1 MVNKMIRE
9 LVLDTETTG
18 LDYESGH
25 RIVEIGII
33 ELENHLPTG
42 NNFHYYLNPER
53 DSDKRAQEVHGLSRE
68 FLNNKPKFID
78 IADKFIE
85 YISDSKIII
94 HNASFDL
101 GFINAELRRCG
112 VKELKED
119 IVIDTLLLA
128 KKIHIGQS
136 VSLDSLCKRYNIDLT
151 GREIHGA
158 LKDAKLLASVY
169 LELIGGRQ
177 SKLDFEIINDII
189 NPVEQNNFFK
199 LDEYNRKLKLERK
212 IQCEFYEKDNKLH
225 LKRIQTIKN
234 SIWNRINN

>member
-1 MVNKMIRE
+1 MVDKMTRE

-18 LDYESGH
+18 LDYDSGH
-25 RIVEIGII
+25 RIVEIGIV

-53 DSDKRAQEVHGLSRE
+53 NSDKRAQEVHGLSTE
-68 FLNNKPKFID
+68 FLSNKPKFID
-78 IADKFIE
+78 IADKFIN
-85 YISDSKIII
+85 YISNSKIII

-101 GFINAELRRCG
+101 GFINSELRRCG
-112 VKELKED
+112 MKELDES

-136 VSLDSLCKRYNIDLT
+136 VSLDSLCKKYNIDLT

-177 SKLDFEIINDII
+177 SKLDFEIMNDII
-189 NPVEQNNFFK
+189 NPEDRVNFFD
-199 LDEYNRKLKLERK
+199 LDEYNKKLKLERK
-212 IQCEFYEKDNKLH
+212 IHCKLDEKDHKLH
-225 LKRIQTIKN
+225 LNSIQTIKN
-234 SIWNRINN
+234 NIWEKINN

>member
-18 LDYESGH
+18 LDHESGH

-225 LKRIQTIKN
+225 LKSIQTIKN